1 MRKAG
6 CEVTFADAH
15 KNERNEGVVCFAT
28 REDLERA
35 LDKLQGEEIN
45 GRKLKLID
53 DSEKRSRSRSR
64 DRKRSRSRRS
74 VSYRIF
80 KAAEATLVLDPGA
93 ARAQGVPA
101 SPVRDLVLARTPARA
116 AHHRRKRRMA
126 ADRSR
131 DRAHEASKFFAFYFG
146 WVIYL
151 KYFSVDILRSRD
163 GSPRRSASPAGNDNG
178 NGEAEMRSRSP
189 TPPNDD

>member
-74 VSYRIF
+74 
-80 KAAEATLVLDPGA
+80 
-93 ARAQGVPA
+93 
-101 SPVRDLVLARTPARA
+101 
-116 AHHRRKRRMA
+116 
-126 ADRSR
+126 
-131 DRAHEASKFFAFYFG
+131 
-146 WVIYL
+146 
-151 KYFSVDILRSRD
+151 RD
-163 GSPRRSASPAGNDNG
+163 GSPHRSASPAGNDNG
-178 NGEAEMRSRSP
+178 NGEAEMRSRSQ

>member
-1 MRKAG
+1 MLIRMKEMKG
-6 CEVTFADAH
+6 E
-15 KNERNEGVVCFAT
+15 VVCFAT

-64 DRKRSRSRRS
+64 DRKRSRSRS
-74 VSYRIF
+74 VFSIDLIPLLF
-80 KAAEATLVLDPGA
+80 SAEATLVLDPGA

-101 SPVRDLVLARTPARA
+101 SHVRDLVLTRVRAPAA
-116 AHHRRKRRMA
+116 PHRRRKKMV

-131 DRAHEASKFFAFYFG
+131 DRVQGASKFF
-146 WVIYL
+146 V
-151 KYFSVDILRSRD
+151 S
-163 GSPRRSASPAGNDNG
+163 
-178 NGEAEMRSRSP
+178 
-189 TPPNDD
+189 